1 VVDVQEAPAA
11 VIVSFEDGS
20 VSVFNESGIVWFRQF
35 YEYTTGG
42 DDPTKRT
49 IESFSHTGATNVEH
63 SETLTPAARIN
74 YGTDTAAVLLKNIR
88 PERIVL
94 AEIWIREVLRLS
106 GPIGLIQAKP

>member
-1 VVDVQEAPAA
+1 M
-11 VIVSFEDGS
+11 
-20 VSVFNESGIVWFRQF
+20 
-35 YEYTTGG
+35 
-42 DDPTKRT
+42 K
-49 IESFSHTGATNVEH
+49 
-63 SETLTPAARIN
+63 